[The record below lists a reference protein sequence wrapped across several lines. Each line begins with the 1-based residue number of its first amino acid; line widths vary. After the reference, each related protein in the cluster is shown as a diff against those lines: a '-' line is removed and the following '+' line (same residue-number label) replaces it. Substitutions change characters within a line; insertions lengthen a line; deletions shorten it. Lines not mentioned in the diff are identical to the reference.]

1 MTAFRIENSG
11 GASATLISYGAAVQ
25 SLKVPDRAG
34 NLTDVVLGYDTA
46 AEYETNDGFL
56 GAVMGRV
63 GNRIGGAEFS
73 LNGTVYHLPA
83 NNNGN
88 CLHGGIRGFNK
99 RMWEGEACA
108 DGCSVAFTRVSP
120 DGEEG
125 FPGNLTVR
133 VTYTLTGMEAAVLYA
148 PGTGIRMRVFTEM
161 PGMQLY
167 TSNFLPPRPCKGGQ
181 VSGYR
186 DAAALETQLFPNG
199 MNCYGFP
206 SPVLRAGRHLQS
218 ETVYAFSAE

>member
-1 MTAFRIENSG
+1 
-11 GASATLISYGAAVQ
+11 
-25 SLKVPDRAG
+25 
-34 NLTDVVLGYDTA
+34 
-46 AEYETNDGFL
+46 
-56 GAVMGRV
+56 MGRV

-133 VTYTLTGMEAAVLYA
+133 VTYTLTGKNELRIRTTRTR
-148 PGTGIRMRVFTEM
+148 TGIRW
-161 PGMQLY
+161 
-167 TSNFLPPRPCKGGQ
+167 
-181 VSGYR
+181 
-186 DAAALETQLFPNG
+186 
-199 MNCYGFP
+199 
-206 SPVLRAGRHLQS
+206 
-218 ETVYAFSAE
+218 SA